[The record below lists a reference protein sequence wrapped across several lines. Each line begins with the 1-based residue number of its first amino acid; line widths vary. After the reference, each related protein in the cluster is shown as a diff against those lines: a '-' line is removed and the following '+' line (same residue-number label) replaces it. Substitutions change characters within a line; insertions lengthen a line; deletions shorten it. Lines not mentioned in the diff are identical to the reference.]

1 MALQMTCDCGKT
13 LDGQDDDVLFREAKE
28 HIHFEHPD
36 MVVTDGQVRDIVAA
50 KAREDVEAA
59 KA

>member
-1 MALQMTCDCGKT
+1 MTCDCGKT
-13 LDGQDDDVLFREAKE
+13 LYGPDDDTLLREAKE

-50 KAREDVEAA
+50 KAQEDTEAA
-59 KA
+59 TA